1 MKYLKPNTL
10 RRNLFDSIDQI
21 LLSKA
26 SYVKNPTDHSRTRK
40 LSFKTIINSI
50 LQMSGG
56 SINNELLSFFN
67 CSDTTPTA
75 AAFVQQRSKI
85 LPTAFEDIFK
95 SFTNSS
101 NPNATYKSYRVL
113 AIDGS
118 DLHVPTNPKDK
129 DSYFPRINDQRPYN
143 LLHLNALYD
152 VCGKIYVD
160 TIIQKS
166 RNSNENQA
174 LIDMVDRNTGTMDT
188 LIIADRGYE
197 SYNALAHIQEKGWK
211 FLFRVKDATSSGGI
225 ANGLDLP
232 QDNEYDIFI
241 NLHLSAGRTKNHWE
255 LYKNKNTYKRIS
267 HPENFDFFINPAGE
281 RDVLMFYH
289 LPFRILK
296 IKLGEDTYETILTNL
311 PAETFSLSEIKKLYS
326 MRWGIE
332 TSFRDLKYPL
342 GLLNFHAR
350 KTDLIYQE
358 IYAHLLLYNFVSLI
372 MSSHKLECL
381 TRKHD
386 YKSSF
391 SIAIHASRLFI
402 KGKISCKTIKNLLSK
417 YLTPIRPNRKAI
429 RRKKKDRSVMSF
441 NYRLS

>member
-21 LLSKA
+21 LLNKA

-40 LSFKTIINSI
+40 LSFKAIINSI

-174 LIDMVDRNTGTMDT
+174 LIDMVDRNAGTMDT

-232 QDNEYDIFI
+232 QNNEYDIFI
-241 NLHLSAGRTKNHWE
+241 NLHLSAGRTKDHWE

-311 PAETFSLSEIKKLYS
+311 PAETFSISEIKKLYS

>member
-21 LLSKA
+21 LLNKA

-40 LSFKTIINSI
+40 LSFKAVINSI

-174 LIDMVDRNTGTMDT
+174 LIDMVDRNAGTMDT

-241 NLHLSAGRTKNHWE
+241 NLHLSAGRTKDHWE

-296 IKLGEDTYETILTNL
+296 IKLGEDTYETIITNL

>member
-241 NLHLSAGRTKNHWE
+241 NQHLSAGRTKDHWE

-311 PAETFSLSEIKKLYS
+311 PAETFSFSEIKKLYS

>member
-10 RRNLFDSIDQI
+10 RRNLFDSIDQV
-21 LLSKA
+21 LLNKA

-40 LSFKTIINSI
+40 LSFKATINSI

-95 SFTNSS
+95 FFTNSS

-174 LIDMVDRNTGTMDT
+174 LIDMVDRNAGTMNI

-241 NLHLSAGRTKNHWE
+241 NLHLSAGRTKDHWE

-296 IKLGEDTYETILTNL
+296 IKLSEDTYETILTNL
-311 PAETFSLSEIKKLYS
+311 PAETFSFSEIKKLYS

-332 TSFRDLKYPL
+332 TSFRNLKYPL

>member
-21 LLSKA
+21 LLNKA

-56 SINNELLSFFN
+56 SINNELLYFFN

-101 NPNATYKSYRVL
+101 NPNVTYKSYRVL

-174 LIDMVDRNTGTMDT
+174 LIDMVDRNAGTMDT

-241 NLHLSAGRTKNHWE
+241 NLHLSAGRTKDHWE

-267 HPENFDFFINPAGE
+267 HPENFDFFINPTGE

-296 IKLGEDTYETILTNL
+296 IKLSEDTYETIITNL

-326 MRWGIE
+326 MRWEIE

>member
-10 RRNLFDSIDQI
+10 RRNLFDSIDQV
-21 LLSKA
+21 LLNKA

-40 LSFKTIINSI
+40 LSFKATINSI

-75 AAFVQQRSKI
+75 
-85 LPTAFEDIFK
+85 FEDIFK
-95 SFTNSS
+95 FFTNSS

-129 DSYFPRINDQRPYN
+129 NSYFPRINDQRPYN

-174 LIDMVDRNTGTMDT
+174 LIDMVDRNAGTMDT

-197 SYNALAHIQEKGWK
+197 SYNALAHIQEKGGK

-241 NLHLSAGRTKNHWE
+241 NLHLSAGRTKDHWK
-255 LYKNKNTYKRIS
+255 LYKIKAPINVYLIPKTLIFS
-267 HPENFDFFINPAGE
+267 SILQVSAMFLCFII
-281 RDVLMFYH
+281 F
-289 LPFRILK
+289 
-296 IKLGEDTYETILTNL
+296 
-311 PAETFSLSEIKKLYS
+311 
-326 MRWGIE
+326 
-332 TSFRDLKYPL
+332 
-342 GLLNFHAR
+342 LLEF
-350 KTDLIYQE
+350 
-358 IYAHLLLYNFVSLI
+358 
-372 MSSHKLECL
+372 
-381 TRKHD
+381 
-386 YKSSF
+386 
-391 SIAIHASRLFI
+391 
-402 KGKISCKTIKNLLSK
+402 
-417 YLTPIRPNRKAI
+417 
-429 RRKKKDRSVMSF
+429 
-441 NYRLS
+441 

>member
-1 MKYLKPNTL
+1 MKYLSPKSL
-10 RRNLFDSIDQI
+10 RKILFESIEQ
-21 LLSKA
+21 LVENKA
-26 SYVKNPTDHSRTRK
+26 SYVRNPTDHSRTRK
-40 LSFKTIINSI
+40 LSFKTVVNSI
-50 LQMSGG
+50 LQISGG
-56 SINNELLSFFN
+56 SINNELLTFFN
-67 CSDTTPTA
+67 CSETTPTA

-85 LPTAFEDIFK
+85 LPTAFEDLFI
-95 SFTNSS
+95 SFTDKANSHE
-101 NPNATYKSYRVL
+101 TYKNYRIL

-118 DLHVPTNPKDK
+118 DLHVPTNPQDK
-129 DSYFPRINDQRPYN
+129 ESYFPRINDQRPYN

-152 VCGKIYVD
+152 VCGKIYID

-166 RNSNENQA
+166 RNSNENKA
-174 LIDMVDRNTGTMDT
+174 LIDMVDRNNKTDAT

-211 FLFRVKDATSSGGI
+211 FLFRIKDEDSRGGI

-232 QDNEYDIFI
+232 QDDEYDIFI
-241 NLHLSAGRTKNHWE
+241 DLHLSAGRTQDHWE

-267 HPENFDFFINPAGE
+267 HPENFDFFINESGE

-296 IKLGEDTYETILTNL
+296 IKLSNETYETIITNL
-311 PAETFSLSEIKKLYS
+311 SAEDFPLEEVKKIYS

-372 MSSHKLECL
+372 MSSQKIKTT
-381 TRKHD
+381 TRKYD
-386 YKSSF
+386 YISSF

-402 KGKISCKTIKNLLSK
+402 QKKIDCNTVTSILSR

>member
-1 MKYLKPNTL
+1 ME
-10 RRNLFDSIDQI
+10 I
-21 LLSKA
+21 
-26 SYVKNPTDHSRTRK
+26 
-40 LSFKTIINSI
+40 SF
-50 LQMSGG
+50 
-56 SINNELLSFFN
+56 
-67 CSDTTPTA
+67 
-75 AAFVQQRSKI
+75 
-85 LPTAFEDIFK
+85 
-95 SFTNSS
+95 
-101 NPNATYKSYRVL
+101 
-113 AIDGS
+113 
-118 DLHVPTNPKDK
+118 
-129 DSYFPRINDQRPYN
+129 RI
-143 LLHLNALYD
+143 
-152 VCGKIYVD
+152 
-160 TIIQKS
+160 
-166 RNSNENQA
+166 
-174 LIDMVDRNTGTMDT
+174 
-188 LIIADRGYE
+188 
-197 SYNALAHIQEKGWK
+197 
-211 FLFRVKDATSSGGI
+211 KDADSRGGI

-232 QDNEYDIFI
+232 QDDEYDIFI
-241 NLHLSAGRTKNHWE
+241 DLHLSAGRTQEHWE

-267 HPENFDFFINPAGE
+267 HPENFDFFINESGE

-296 IKLGEDTYETILTNL
+296 IKLSNETYETIITNL
-311 PAETFSLSEIKKLYS
+311 SAEDFPLEEVKKLYS

-350 KTDLIYQE
+350 KTELVYQE

-372 MSSHKLECL
+372 MSSQKIKPT

-402 KGKISCKTIKNLLSK
+402 QKKIGCNTVTNILSK

>member
-40 LSFKTIINSI
+40 LSFKTTINSI

-174 LIDMVDRNTGTMDT
+174 LIDMVDRNAGTMDT

-358 IYAHLLLYNFVSLI
+358 IYTHLLLYNFVSLI

-381 TRKHD
+381 TRKHE

-402 KGKISCKTIKNLLSK
+402 K
-417 YLTPIRPNRKAI
+417 
-429 RRKKKDRSVMSF
+429 
-441 NYRLS
+441 

>member
-21 LLSKA
+21 LLNKA

-40 LSFKTIINSI
+40 LSFKAIINSI

-166 RNSNENQA
+166 RNSNEIQA
-174 LIDMVDRNTGTMDT
+174 LIDMVDRNAGTMDT

-211 FLFRVKDATSSGGI
+211 FLFRVKDANSGGGI

-241 NLHLSAGRTKNHWE
+241 NLHLSAGRTKDHWE

-311 PAETFSLSEIKKLYS
+311 PAETFSFSEIKKLYS

>member
-21 LLSKA
+21 LLNKA

-40 LSFKTIINSI
+40 LSFKAVINSI

-166 RNSNENQA
+166 RNSNEIQA
-174 LIDMVDRNTGTMDT
+174 LIDMVDRNAGTMDT

-241 NLHLSAGRTKNHWE
+241 NLHLSAGRTKDHWE

>member
-21 LLSKA
+21 LLNKA

-40 LSFKTIINSI
+40 LSFKAVINSI

-166 RNSNENQA
+166 RNSNEIPA
-174 LIDMVDRNTGTMDT
+174 LIDMVDRNAGTMDT

-241 NLHLSAGRTKNHWE
+241 NLHLSAGRTKDHWE

-289 LPFRILK
+289 LPC
-296 IKLGEDTYETILTNL
+296 
-311 PAETFSLSEIKKLYS
+311 
-326 MRWGIE
+326 
-332 TSFRDLKYPL
+332 
-342 GLLNFHAR
+342 LLNFHAR

>member
-21 LLSKA
+21 LLNKA

-50 LQMSGG
+50 LQMSGS

-166 RNSNENQA
+166 RNANENQA
-174 LIDMVDRNTGTMDT
+174 LIDMVDRNASTMDT

-241 NLHLSAGRTKNHWE
+241 NLHLSAGRTKDHWE

-267 HPENFDFFINPAGE
+267 HPENFDFFINSAGE

-296 IKLGEDTYETILTNL
+296 IKLGEDTYETLLTNL

-402 KGKISCKTIKNLLSK
+402 KGKISCKTIKNILSK

>member
-21 LLSKA
+21 LLNKA

-40 LSFKTIINSI
+40 LSFKAVINSI

-129 DSYFPRINDQRPYN
+129 DSYFP
-143 LLHLNALYD
+143 
-152 VCGKIYVD
+152 
-160 TIIQKS
+160 
-166 RNSNENQA
+166 
-174 LIDMVDRNTGTMDT
+174 

-241 NLHLSAGRTKNHWE
+241 NLHLSAGRTKDHWE

>member
-21 LLSKA
+21 LLNKA

-40 LSFKTIINSI
+40 LSFKAIINSI

-129 DSYFPRINDQRPYN
+129 DSYFPRINDKRPYN
-143 LLHLNALYD
+143 LLHLDALYD
-152 VCGKIYVD
+152 VCDKIYVN

-174 LIDMVDRNTGTMDT
+174 LIGMVDRNAGTMDT

-241 NLHLSAGRTKNHWE
+241 NLHLSAGRTKDHWE

-311 PAETFSLSEIKKLYS
+311 PADTFSLSEIKKLYS

-391 SIAIHASRLFI
+391 SKAIHESRLFI

>member
-21 LLSKA
+21 LLNKA

-40 LSFKTIINSI
+40 LSFKAVINSI

-174 LIDMVDRNTGTMDT
+174 LIDMVDRNAGTMDT

-241 NLHLSAGRTKNHWE
+241 NLHLSAGRTKDHWE

-311 PAETFSLSEIKKLYS
+311 PAETFSFSEIKKLYS

-417 YLTPIRPNRKAI
+417 YLTPIRPNRKEI

>member
-10 RRNLFDSIDQI
+10 RRNLFDSIDQV
-21 LLSKA
+21 LLNKA

-40 LSFKTIINSI
+40 LSFKAVINSI

-166 RNSNENQA
+166 RNSNEIPA
-174 LIDMVDRNTGTMDT
+174 LIDMVDRNAGTMDT

-241 NLHLSAGRTKNHWE
+241 NLHLSAGRTKDHWE

-296 IKLGEDTYETILTNL
+296 IKLSEDTYETILTNL
-311 PAETFSLSEIKKLYS
+311 PAETFSFSEIKKLYS

>member
-21 LLSKA
+21 LLNKA

-85 LPTAFEDIFK
+85 LPTAFEDILK

-101 NPNATYKSYRVL
+101 NPNATYKNYRVL

-174 LIDMVDRNTGTMDT
+174 LIDMVDRNAGTMDT

-211 FLFRVKDATSSGGI
+211 FLFRVKDATRSGGI
-225 ANGLDLP
+225 ANGLNLP

-241 NLHLSAGRTKNHWE
+241 NLHLSAGRTKDHWE

-296 IKLGEDTYETILTNL
+296 IKLGEDTYETIITNL

>member
-21 LLSKA
+21 LLNKA

-40 LSFKTIINSI
+40 LPFKAIINSI

-129 DSYFPRINDQRPYN
+129 DSYFPRINAQRPYN

-174 LIDMVDRNTGTMDT
+174 LIDMVDRNASTMDT

-241 NLHLSAGRTKNHWE
+241 NLHLSAGRTKDHWE

-267 HPENFDFFINPAGE
+267 HPENFDFFINSAGE

>member
-21 LLSKA
+21 LLNKA

-40 LSFKTIINSI
+40 LSFKAVINSI

-174 LIDMVDRNTGTMDT
+174 LIDMVDRNAGTMDT

-241 NLHLSAGRTKNHWE
+241 NLHLSAGRTKDHWE

-281 RDVLMFYH
+281 RDILMFYH

>member
-1 MKYLKPNTL
+1 MKYLNPNTL

-21 LLSKA
+21 LLNKA

-174 LIDMVDRNTGTMDT
+174 LIDMVDRNAGTMDT

-241 NLHLSAGRTKNHWE
+241 NLHLSAGRTKDHWE

-296 IKLGEDTYETILTNL
+296 IKLGEDTYETIITNL

>member
-21 LLSKA
+21 LLNKA

-101 NPNATYKSYRVL
+101 NPNVTYKSYRVL

-174 LIDMVDRNTGTMDT
+174 LIDMVDRNAGTMDT

-241 NLHLSAGRTKNHWE
+241 NLHLSAGRTKDHWE

-296 IKLGEDTYETILTNL
+296 IKLGEDTYETIITNL

>member
-1 MKYLKPNTL
+1 MKYLNPNTL

-21 LLSKA
+21 LLNKA

-174 LIDMVDRNTGTMDT
+174 LIDMVDRNAGTMDT

-241 NLHLSAGRTKNHWE
+241 NLHLSAGRTKDHWE

-296 IKLGEDTYETILTNL
+296 IKLGEDAYETIITNL

>member
-1 MKYLKPNTL
+1 
-10 RRNLFDSIDQI
+10 
-21 LLSKA
+21 
-26 SYVKNPTDHSRTRK
+26 
-40 LSFKTIINSI
+40 
-50 LQMSGG
+50 
-56 SINNELLSFFN
+56 
-67 CSDTTPTA
+67 
-75 AAFVQQRSKI
+75 
-85 LPTAFEDIFK
+85 
-95 SFTNSS
+95 
-101 NPNATYKSYRVL
+101 
-113 AIDGS
+113 
-118 DLHVPTNPKDK
+118 
-129 DSYFPRINDQRPYN
+129 
-143 LLHLNALYD
+143 
-152 VCGKIYVD
+152 
-160 TIIQKS
+160 
-166 RNSNENQA
+166 
-174 LIDMVDRNTGTMDT
+174 
-188 LIIADRGYE
+188 
-197 SYNALAHIQEKGWK
+197 
-211 FLFRVKDATSSGGI
+211 
-225 ANGLDLP
+225 
-232 QDNEYDIFI
+232 
-241 NLHLSAGRTKNHWE
+241 
-255 LYKNKNTYKRIS
+255 
-267 HPENFDFFINPAGE
+267 
-281 RDVLMFYH
+281 MFYH

-296 IKLGEDTYETILTNL
+296 IKLSEDTYETILTNL
-311 PAETFSLSEIKKLYS
+311 PAETFSFSEIKKLYS

>member
-21 LLSKA
+21 LLNKA

-67 CSDTTPTA
+67 CSDTTP

-174 LIDMVDRNTGTMDT
+174 LIDMVDRNAGTMDT

-241 NLHLSAGRTKNHWE
+241 NLHLSAGRTKDHWE

-372 MSSHKLECL
+372 RSSHKLECL

>member
-21 LLSKA
+21 LLNKA

-40 LSFKTIINSI
+40 LSFKAVINSI

-85 LPTAFEDIFK
+85 LPTAFEDILK

-166 RNSNENQA
+166 RNSNEIQA
-174 LIDMVDRNTGTMDT
+174 LIDMVDRNAGTMDT

-241 NLHLSAGRTKNHWE
+241 NLHLSAGRTKDHWE

-296 IKLGEDTYETILTNL
+296 IKLSEDTYETILTNL
-311 PAETFSLSEIKKLYS
+311 PAETFSFSEIKKLYS

-402 KGKISCKTIKNLLSK
+402 KGKISCKTTKNLLSK

>member
-21 LLSKA
+21 LLNKA

-40 LSFKTIINSI
+40 LSFKAVINSI

-166 RNSNENQA
+166 RNSNEIPA
-174 LIDMVDRNTGTMDT
+174 LIDMVDRNAGTMDT

-211 FLFRVKDATSSGGI
+211 FLFRVKDTTSSGGI

-241 NLHLSAGRTKNHWE
+241 NLHLSAGRTKDHWE
-255 LYKNKNTYKRIS
+255 LFKNKSTYKRIS
-267 HPENFDFFINPAGE
+267 HPENFDFSSILQVSAMFLCFII
-281 RDVLMFYH
+281 F
-289 LPFRILK
+289 
-296 IKLGEDTYETILTNL
+296 
-311 PAETFSLSEIKKLYS
+311 
-326 MRWGIE
+326 
-332 TSFRDLKYPL
+332 
-342 GLLNFHAR
+342 LLEF
-350 KTDLIYQE
+350 
-358 IYAHLLLYNFVSLI
+358 
-372 MSSHKLECL
+372 
-381 TRKHD
+381 
-386 YKSSF
+386 
-391 SIAIHASRLFI
+391 
-402 KGKISCKTIKNLLSK
+402 
-417 YLTPIRPNRKAI
+417 
-429 RRKKKDRSVMSF
+429 
-441 NYRLS
+441 

>member
-21 LLSKA
+21 LLNKA

-174 LIDMVDRNTGTMDT
+174 LIDMVDRNAGTMDT

-241 NLHLSAGRTKNHWE
+241 NLHLSAGRTKDHWE

-267 HPENFDFFINPAGE
+267 HPENFDFFINPAGK
-281 RDVLMFYH
+281 RDVLMFCH

-296 IKLGEDTYETILTNL
+296 IKLGEDTYETIITNL

>member
-1 MKYLKPNTL
+1 MKYFKPNSL
-10 RRNLFDSIDQI
+10 RKNLFDSIDQI
-21 LLSKA
+21 SLNKA

-40 LSFKTIINSI
+40 LSFETMIKSI
-50 LQMSGG
+50 LQISGS

-67 CSDTTPTA
+67 CSSTTPTA

-85 LPTAFEDIFK
+85 LPTAFEDLFK
-95 SFTNSS
+95 SFTYSS
-101 NPNATYKSYRVL
+101 NPNATYKNYRVL

-118 DLHVPTNPKDK
+118 DLHVPTNPDDK

-152 VCGKIYVD
+152 VCSKIYVD

-174 LIDMVDRNTGTMDT
+174 LIDMVDRNSEDIDT

-197 SYNALAHIQEKGWK
+197 SYNALAHIQEKGWN
-211 FLFRVKDATSSGGI
+211 FLFRVKDANSSGGI
-225 ANGLDLP
+225 ANGLTLP
-232 QDNEYDIFI
+232 QNDEYDIFI
-241 NLHLSAGRTKNHWE
+241 DLHLSAGRTKDHWE
-255 LYKNKNTYKRIS
+255 LYKDKNTYKRIS
-267 HPENFDFFINPAGE
+267 HPENFDYFITTAGE

-296 IKLGEDTYETILTNL
+296 IKLSEDTYETIITNL
-311 PAETFSLSEIKKLYS
+311 PVEKFPLSEIKKLYS

-350 KTDLIYQE
+350 KTELIYQE

-372 MSSHKLECL
+372 ISSHKLEIL

-391 SIAIHASRLFI
+391 SVAIHASRLFI
-402 KGKISCKTIKNLLSK
+402 KKKISSRTITNLLSK
-417 YLTPIRPNRKAI
+417 YLTPIRPNRNAI

>member
-311 PAETFSLSEIKKLYS
+311 PAETFSFSEIKKLYS

>member
-75 AAFVQQRSKI
+75 AAFVQQHSKI

-174 LIDMVDRNTGTMDT
+174 LIDMVDRNEGTMNT

-211 FLFRVKDATSSGGI
+211 FLFRVKDATISGGI

-241 NLHLSAGRTKNHWE
+241 NLHLSAGRTKDHWE

-311 PAETFSLSEIKKLYS
+311 PAETFSFSEIKKLYS

>member
-21 LLSKA
+21 LLNKA

-56 SINNELLSFFN
+56 SINNELLYFFN
-67 CSDTTPTA
+67 SSDTTPTA

-101 NPNATYKSYRVL
+101 NPNVTYKSYRVL

-174 LIDMVDRNTGTMDT
+174 LIDMVDRNAGTMDT

-241 NLHLSAGRTKNHWE
+241 NLHLSAGRTKDHWE

-296 IKLGEDTYETILTNL
+296 IKLSEDTYETIITNL

-402 KGKISCKTIKNLLSK
+402 KGKINCKTIKNLLSK

>member
-21 LLSKA
+21 VLNKA

-174 LIDMVDRNTGTMDT
+174 LIDMVDRNAGTMDT

-241 NLHLSAGRTKNHWE
+241 NLHLSAGRTKDHWE

-267 HPENFDFFINPAGE
+267 HPENFDFFINPVGE

-296 IKLGEDTYETILTNL
+296 IKLGEDTYETIITNL